1 MVQGQVISQLC
12 QGLSL
17 TYQVLGQG
25 VIQVLALFDLSTQ
38 AVVGLHDL
46 VFLGN
51 VAQEVGKGPGLGGL
65 C

>member
-1 MVQGQVISQLC
+1 MVQGQVVAQ
-12 QGLSL
+12 
-17 TYQVLGQG
+17 LGQG
-25 VIQVLALFDLSTQ
+25 LGLANQWVQAGVLEVLALFDFFPQ